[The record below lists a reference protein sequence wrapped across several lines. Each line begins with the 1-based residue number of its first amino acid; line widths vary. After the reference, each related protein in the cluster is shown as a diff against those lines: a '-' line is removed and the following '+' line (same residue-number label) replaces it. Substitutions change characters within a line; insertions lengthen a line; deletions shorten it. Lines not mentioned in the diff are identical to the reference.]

1 MAAALIASIAVFV
14 AALVVGFAVERR
26 VGSDAKLKR
35 LPWYLQLLVGGLAV
49 TPILHF
55 EDQLTVG
62 PIDGLVV
69 AFAIS
74 GVCWIGLP
82 VVFSQLVGH
91 DGTAASPRC

>member
-1 MAAALIASIAVFV
+1 MAAALIASLAVFV

-26 VGSDAKLKR
+26 VGSDAKLEL
-35 LPWYLQLLVGGLAV
+35 LPWYLQLLVGGVAI

-55 EDQLTVG
+55 EEQLTVG

-74 GVCWIGLP
+74 GACWIALP
-82 VVFSQLVGH
+82 VVLSRLVDY
-91 DGTAASPRC
+91 DGTAASPGC

>member
-1 MAAALIASIAVFV
+1 MTTALIASVMVFV

-26 VGSDAKLKR
+26 VGSDAKLET
-35 LPWYLQLLVGGLAV
+35 LPWYFQLLVGGLAI
-49 TPILHF
+49 TPIVHF

-74 GVCWIGLP
+74 CVCWIALP
-82 VVFSQLVGH
+82 VVLSQLVDH
-91 DGTAASPRC
+91 DRPAASPGC